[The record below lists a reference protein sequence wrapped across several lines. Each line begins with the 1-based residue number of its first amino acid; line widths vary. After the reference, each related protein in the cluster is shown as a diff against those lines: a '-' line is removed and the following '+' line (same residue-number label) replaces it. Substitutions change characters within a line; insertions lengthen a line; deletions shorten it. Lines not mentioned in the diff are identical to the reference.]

1 MAVALE
7 VVREARKPGGSG
19 RELTVNLLPL
29 LADGAYLL
37 RFAATTF
44 ANGSPSAGTRRLS
57 ARILKKQICR
67 RETAAFG

>member
-44 ANGSPSAGTRRLS
+44 RKWIAQRRNAATLR
-57 ARILKKQICR
+57 RILKKQICR